1 MPRQGL
7 NCSNDGKVVRYL
19 PTLKHLPAHE
29 SSPSL
34 FPWLKENDRQSQAL
48 TMRSLKSFTFDVN
61 SDLNAL

>member
-7 NCSNDGKVVRYL
+7 NCSNAGKVVRFL
-19 PTLKHLPAHE
+19 QNLKYLPAHE

-34 FPWLKENDRQSQAL
+34 FPWLKENERQAQAL

>member
-7 NCSNDGKVVRYL
+7 NCSNDGRGGRIL
-19 PTLKHLPAHE
+19 PNLKHLPAHE

-34 FPWLKENDRQSQAL
+34 FPWLKENDWQAQAL
-48 TMRSLKSFTFDVN
+48 TMRSLKSFTLDVN